1 MKSLACIVLIMI
13 KCIGLHFICFNFGVI
28 CYLTGDILY
37 YAIPWQLQV
46 VLREV
51 GIYLLFVV
59 FG

>member
-1 MKSLACIVLIMI
+1 MI
-13 KCIGLHFICFNFGVI
+13 KCIGLHFIYFNFAVI
-28 CYLTGDILY
+28 CYLIGDILY